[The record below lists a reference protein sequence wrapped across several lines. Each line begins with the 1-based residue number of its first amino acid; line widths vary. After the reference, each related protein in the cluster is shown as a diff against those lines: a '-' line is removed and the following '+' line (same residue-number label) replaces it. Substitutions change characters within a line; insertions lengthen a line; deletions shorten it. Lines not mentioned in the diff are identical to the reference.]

1 MVLGVAVG
9 TKLIALPAA
18 VVAAVLVA
26 ARAGA
31 RAWGRFTG
39 TWFAVTTVLTVP
51 VLVADPGAFVE
62 NVVRFPAGLA
72 DVSSPAASPLP
83 GHLLASTGPTGTILA
98 FALLE
103 TAALAVTGWL
113 LYRPPHTGA
122 DALLRIAVGLG
133 AFTMLTPTTRFG
145 YLVYVSVLLG
155 TMWVFRDRATAAPSG
170 TAEPG
175 SDTTPGRAPLTSS

>member
-1 MVLGVAVG
+1 M
-9 TKLIALPAA
+9 
-18 VVAAVLVA
+18 
-26 ARAGA
+26 
-31 RAWGRFTG
+31 
-39 TWFAVTTVLTVP
+39 LTVP

-98 FALLE
+98 FALLG

-113 LYRPPHTGA
+113 LYRPPRTGA